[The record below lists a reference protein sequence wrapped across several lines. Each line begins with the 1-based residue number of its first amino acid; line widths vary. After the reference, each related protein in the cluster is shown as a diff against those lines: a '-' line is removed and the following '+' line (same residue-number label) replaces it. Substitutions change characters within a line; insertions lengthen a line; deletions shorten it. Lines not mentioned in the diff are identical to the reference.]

1 MNENII
7 KYAAIPLIPLVAFG
21 LMRAFHKDPALFGIS
36 AKPNSANAT
45 QQIPSRKAL
54 EDRAKKCRNAVDIAT
69 LSDKALNDLVW
80 LCEQNQ
86 PNGVSRNVQ

>member
-1 MNENII
+1 MNETII
-7 KYAAIPLIPLVAFG
+7 KYAAIPLIPLVTFG
-21 LMRAFHKDPALFGIS
+21 LMRAFHKDPALFGIA

-54 EDRAKKCRNAVDIAT
+54 EDRARKCRNAVDITA

-80 LCEQNQ
+80 LCESRTN
-86 PNGVSRNVQ
+86 NGVSKNE

>member
-1 MNENII
+1 MNETII
-7 KYAAIPLIPLVAFG
+7 KYAAIPLIPLAAFG

-36 AKPNSANAT
+36 AKPNSANAM
-45 QQIPSRKAL
+45 PSRKAL
-54 EDRAKKCRNAVDIAT
+54 EDRAKKCRNAVDITA